1 MSLDDFFEK
10 ANKVYGVTLKVLN
23 KAVKMSKTQYR
34 SNLRT
39 SSDEQ
44 LRKMEKKLSENGGSP
59 VMQSLLHEEMRRRNM
74 V

>member
-23 KAVKMSKTQYR
+23 KAVGGAQDQCR
-34 SNLRT
+34 RNLRT

-44 LRKMEKKLSENGGSP
+44 LREMEKKLSENGESP
-59 VMQSLLHEEMRRRNM
+59 VMQSLVYEEMNRRHM
-74 V
+74 E